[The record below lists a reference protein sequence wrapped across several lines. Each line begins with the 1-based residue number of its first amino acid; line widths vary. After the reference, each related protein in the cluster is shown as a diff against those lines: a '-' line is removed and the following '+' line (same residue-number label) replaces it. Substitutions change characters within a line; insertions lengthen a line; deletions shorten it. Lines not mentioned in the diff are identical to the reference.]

1 MTKSL
6 NIQHIS
12 DVFQMYLY
20 VFGARI
26 VKICYWFSVFFCSEV
41 PVCSLLVMPFTILK
55 NDWFIMIKLQKTPQ
69 NNKTNQDLKHAEVK
83 GRSH

>member
-55 NDWFIMIKLQKTPQ
+55 NDWFIMIKLKKTQTKQQ
-69 NNKTNQDLKHAEVK
+69 NKPRLKTCL
-83 GRSH
+83 S